1 MVKLISPKELQ
12 NLYDD
17 LPTENLITEP
27 RVLELRQ
34 AVMTDYRIAVDYQ
47 PCYDDISDLIDSAR
61 NNNFLQ
67 HGGRPNAKF

>member
-1 MVKLISPKELQ
+1 MANVITPDELQ
-12 NLYDD
+12 NLYDE
-17 LPTENLITEP
+17 LPSEQLINDP

-47 PCYDDISDLIDSAR
+47 PCYDDISGLIDSAR